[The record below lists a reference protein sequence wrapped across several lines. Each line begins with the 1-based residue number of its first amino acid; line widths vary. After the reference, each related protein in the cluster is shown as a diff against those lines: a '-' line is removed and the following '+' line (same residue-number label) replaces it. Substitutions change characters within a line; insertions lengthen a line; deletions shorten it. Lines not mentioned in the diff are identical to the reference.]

1 MRRPPQAPSSITA
14 REHGHPFSDLAN
26 NPSIPSPHSPDHP
39 PTPTIERIH
48 RLVSYDAAAASATIA
63 LDGASIAVDVANVP
77 APDPHKI
84 DSLYQYI
91 GEVDGRGPDGK
102 PCLRARVARCVDG
115 LDLKLYGRALHERN
129 KFLNIKG

>member
-1 MRRPPQAPSSITA
+1 M
-14 REHGHPFSDLAN
+14 
-26 NPSIPSPHSPDHP
+26 
-39 PTPTIERIH
+39 
-48 RLVSYDAAAASATIA
+48 SYDAAAASATIA
-63 LDGASIAVDVANVP
+63 LDGAS
-77 APDPHKI
+77 
-84 DSLYQYI
+84 I

>member
-1 MRRPPQAPSSITA
+1 MV
-14 REHGHPFSDLAN
+14 
-26 NPSIPSPHSPDHP
+26 PSIPSPHSPDHP

-48 RLVSYDAAAASATIA
+48 RLVAYDAAAASATIA

-77 APDPHKI
+77 AHDPHKI

-91 GEVDGRGPDGK
+91 GEVDGRGPDGT

>member
-1 MRRPPQAPSSITA
+1 MEALGRYWLVLAAQGPDPKAILALPGGQGRRGASSSA
-14 REHGHPFSDLAN
+14 SAA
-26 NPSIPSPHSPDHP
+26 S
-39 PTPTIERIH
+39 
-48 RLVSYDAAAASATIA
+48 AAAASATIA

-84 DSLYQYI
+84 DSMYQYI
-91 GEVDGRGPDGK
+91 GEVDGWGPDGT

>member
-1 MRRPPQAPSSITA
+1 M
-14 REHGHPFSDLAN
+14 
-26 NPSIPSPHSPDHP
+26 P
-39 PTPTIERIH
+39 PTSTIERIH
-48 RLVSYDAAAASATIA
+48 RLVAYDAAAASATIA

-84 DSLYQYI
+84 ESLYQYI
-91 GEVDGRGPDGK
+91 GEVDGRGPDGT

>member
-1 MRRPPQAPSSITA
+1 M
-14 REHGHPFSDLAN
+14 N
-26 NPSIPSPHSPDHP
+26 NPSIPPSPHSPDHP

-48 RLVSYDAAAASATIA
+48 RLVAYDAAAASATIA

-91 GEVDGRGPDGK
+91 GEVDGRGPDGT